1 MALIMTTLFVLVVV
15 VGRVVLQYRLSG
27 DHGIRFTR
35 GPLFNSKRL
44 ASYFSGFAIAGT
56 IIISAL
62 SAFSIIKPQVQL
74 GNFGNVLGLLFC
86 IGGIVFTSLSQVKM
100 GKEWRIGV
108 DENERTELV
117 CDGIYSLIRNPIYT
131 GIMIFGMGLLL
142 LVPHIS
148 MLTFAVFVYIAIE
161 YHVRKIEEPYLRKL
175 HGQVYDDYANSTGR
189 YIPKK

>member
-15 VGRVVLQYRLSG
+15 VGRVALQYRLSD
-27 DHGIRFTR
+27 DHGIRFASA
-35 GPLFNSKRL
+35 PLFNSKRL
-44 ASYFSGFAIAGT
+44 ASYFSSFAIAGT